1 MTLVEKTAAGP
12 LKAEFCSSI
21 LTQYRFMYVL
31 PVISANTSFAH
42 DSIYIVLTGG
52 FNTLCD
58 MPANT
63 VFNVL
68 QLHMMI
74 A

>member
-1 MTLVEKTAAGP
+1 
-12 LKAEFCSSI
+12 
-21 LTQYRFMYVL
+21 MYVL

-63 VFNVL
+63 GFYMVYVSFDRLIQSV
-68 QLHMMI
+68 MC
-74 A
+74 